1 MQKKRGVYLF
11 GRAGS
16 GKTTLAV
23 DCLLPLPIY
32 QKSMVTKTF
41 DSYSYEPSILYD
53 ELNPENAK
61 VQLSQLKNIVNVIPA
76 SVDVKF
82 GHKIIYP
89 K

>member
-1 MQKKRGVYLF
+1 MF
-11 GRAGS
+11 GKAGS

-23 DCLLPLPIY
+23 DCLLPPPIY

-41 DSYSYEPSILYD
+41 DNYSYEHSILYD

-61 VQLSQLKNIVNVIPA
+61 IQLSQVKNVVNVIPA

-82 GHKIIYP
+82 GHKLIYP